1 MLDMEFHAEGRK
13 VALIINNSP
22 VHSNVYNLK
31 AIELIFLPTHTTSKT
46 QPMDQG
52 FIRALK
58 TFYRLN
64 FERRQ
69 IKYINADETISNIN
83 ILDAMC
89 ILVRSWDAAFSNTGK
104 KCFRKAGILQE
115 TQVASIED
123 EDDPSNCLQQ
133 MSMSLNQSRGLIDED
148 LAVDD

>member
-83 ILDAMC
+83 ILDAMY
-89 ILVRSWDAAFSNTGK
+89 TGK
-104 KCFRKAGILQE
+104 NCFRKAGILQE

-123 EDDPSNCLQQ
+123 EDDPSNCVQQ

-148 LAVDD
+148 LAVDDWT